1 MTVADL
7 SSAVERAVLER
18 VRVILTADRSVD
30 VIGIRSGEPPEWH
43 GAAEQELDGV
53 TVSIEA
59 CPSVLAVLDALA
71 RHDTATGTLVI
82 LTDRPEPE
90 LGNDVL
96 VRLHRGKLFEASRHT
111 LLDDLLGARRLDPR
125 IRRQGWLV
133 DALVDLAH
141 AAALPSTQGT
151 TLSMSRATDLVL
163 DARLGL
169 DADRLDLP
177 QLVLAL
183 DDPATRTRWRAAGP
197 DERGGL
203 GEHLAAVYG
212 RAAVVVAEL
221 ALHRDDVLAELL
233 VADVLTAPPEADA
246 HAAVRYG
253 RFTQSR
259 FGTAQPVRAD
269 LRDAGHAAVSAV
281 GLADTPRTTQQ
292 LRRAD
297 ALLEELG
304 AAELAAHSA
313 VLPRGFTERLALA
326 ADQLTEER
334 LAAVAEHRSC
344 AEQPHRLERLR
355 CAARLQRWTAS
366 GPDTTVASGGD
377 ALRRH
382 ARELSWVDRALAQV
396 RAGDADPRV
405 AATFDGAGRPAERLR
420 AELDRRFA
428 PRLVAMAEA
437 PGSGQLAVETLL
449 PDVVAPLAAKHRVLL
464 IVVDGMSGAVATELG
479 EALTD
484 QRGGWTE
491 VVRAADGGREAV
503 LAALPT
509 ETGYSRTSL
518 LTASLQSGTQDEERR
533 AFAGHRFWP
542 SGGATLVHKAGIA
555 GRDGADLGADLEGAL
570 TRGDRVVGV
579 VLNAVDDSLK
589 QGRQSMDPSWTPSD
603 IPGLPQLLGRAAETE
618 RVVVLVS
625 DHGHVLEHGSQHRP
639 AAGGGARW
647 RPAGGEPAGADEVA
661 VAGSR
666 VLVPEGRAVL
676 AATEALR
683 YGARAHGYHGG
694 GTLAEVAIPLLV
706 LLPPGLDG
714 LDGWYPHSAGAPPW
728 WSAAS
733 TPAPAPV
740 AVPSRRRRVEAPPE
754 PDLFASEPSQA
765 RGGSLVA
772 SDTFRGVHGGL
783 PANRVPTAEVFAAV
797 VDALTA
803 AGGRLPVAAVLQAAQ
818 ASGRNPRGLVTAL
831 GRVLNGDGFEII
843 SLVDDGRAVRL
854 DLELLDEQFPPEQ
867 P

>member
-7 SSAVERAVLER
+7 NSAVERAVLER
-18 VRVILTADRSVD
+18 VRVIVTAERSGG
-30 VIGIRSGEPPEWH
+30 VIGIRSGEPAEWH
-43 GAAEQELDGV
+43 GPAEQELGGV
-53 TVSIEA
+53 AVHVEA

-71 RHDTATGTLVI
+71 RHDTTAGTLVI
-82 LTDRPEPE
+82 LTDRPETE
-90 LGNDVL
+90 LGDDVL
-96 VRLHRGKLFEASRHT
+96 ARLHRGKLFEASRQT
-111 LLDDLLGARRLDPR
+111 LLDDLLGARALDPV
-125 IRRQGWLV
+125 IHRRGWLV

-141 AAALPSTQGT
+141 AAALPPTQGA
-151 TLSMSRATDLVL
+151 TLSLRRATDLVL
-163 DARLGL
+163 GARLGL

-177 QLVLAL
+177 QLVFAL
-183 DDPATRTRWRAAGP
+183 DDPASRNRWRSAGSA
-197 DERGGL
+197 ERGGL
-203 GEHLAAVYG
+203 AEHLVGVFG
-212 RAAVVVAEL
+212 RAAAVIAEL
-221 ALHRDDVLAELL
+221 AVHRDDVVAELL
-233 VADVLTAPPEADA
+233 VADALTAPPEADA

-259 FGTAQPVRAD
+259 FGTAQPARAD
-269 LRDAGHAAVSAV
+269 LRAAAHAAVDAV
-281 GLADTPRTTQQ
+281 RQADTPRTVQQ

-304 AAELAAHSA
+304 AAELAAHST

-326 ADQLTEER
+326 ADDLTEER

-355 CAARLQRWTAS
+355 CAARLQRWVAS
-366 GPDTTVASGGD
+366 GPDTTVLSGSDG
-377 ALRRH
+377 LRRH
-382 ARELSWVDRALAQV
+382 ARELSWVDRALAQI
-396 RAGDADPRV
+396 RAGDPDPRV
-405 AATFDGAGRPAERLR
+405 AGTLDGASGPAERLR
-420 AELDRRFA
+420 ADLDRAFA
-428 PRLVAMAEA
+428 HRLAAMAET
-437 PGSGQLAVETLL
+437 PGSGQLAVETVLR
-449 PDVVAPLAAKHRVLL
+449 DVVAPLAAKHSVLL

-479 EALTD
+479 EALTE
-484 QRGGWTE
+484 QRGGWSE
-491 VVRAADGGREAV
+491 VVRADDGGREAV

-509 ETGYSRTSL
+509 ETAYSRTSL
-518 LTASLQSGTQDEERR
+518 LTASLQTGAQDDERR

-542 SGGATLVHKAGIA
+542 RGGAILVHKAGVA

-570 TRGDRVVGV
+570 ARGDSVVGV

-589 QGRQSMDPSWTPSD
+589 QGRQSTDPSWAPRD

-625 DHGHVLEHGSQHRP
+625 DHGHVLEHRSQHRP
-639 AAGGGARW
+639 ASGGGARW
-647 RPAGGEPAGADEVA
+647 RPADGEPPGADEVL
-661 VAGSR
+661 VSGSR
-666 VLVPEGRAVL
+666 VLVPERRAVL
-676 AATEALR
+676 AATEAVR

-694 GTLAEVAIPLLV
+694 GALAEVAIPLLV

-714 LDGWYPHSAGAPPW
+714 VGGWYPHSAGAPPW
-728 WSAAS
+728 WSAAR

-754 PDLFASEPSQA
+754 PDLFTSAPSPS
-765 RGGSLVA
+765 RGASLVA
-772 SDTFRGVHGGL
+772 SGSFQGVHGGL
-783 PANRVPTAEVFAAV
+783 PANRVPSAEVFAAV
-797 VDALTA
+797 VDALAA
-803 AGGRLPVAAVLQAAQ
+803 AGGRQPVAAVLQAAQ

-831 GRVLNGDGFEII
+831 ARVLNADGFEII